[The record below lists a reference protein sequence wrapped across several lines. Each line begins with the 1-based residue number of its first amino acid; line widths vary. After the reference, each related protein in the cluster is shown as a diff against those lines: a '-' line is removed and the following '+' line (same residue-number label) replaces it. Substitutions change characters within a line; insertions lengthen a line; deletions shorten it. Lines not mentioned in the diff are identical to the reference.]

1 MGFALFTV
9 AYNLYAF
16 RVEYKV
22 IAENTAM
29 IREIDARIASKP

>member
-1 MGFALFTV
+1 MGFALFTI

-22 IAENTAM
+22 IGENTAM
-29 IREIDARIASKP
+29 IREIDEKIAAHT